1 MIKKLIL
8 PVLALLAITSCSS
21 DELLQESPN
30 PSGQPYISFNTVVNK
45 NTRGVD
51 TNAGIMQ
58 KDANGFKVDAFGS
71 GKYYI
76 PESNA
81 ICPVSSDSESE
92 DTGFYLTDNYYWP
105 SFDLTFNAWYPA
117 SAPVTYDNN
126 GVHSIANYTVPTLEN
141 QQDIVVAVGTEGH
154 PSSYTKAMN
163 LEFRHIFSQIII
175 RARIADEDKEDM
187 KIVVE
192 EAALR
197 AMPSKGSFSFP
208 SSTLSTGN
216 TLLQSCWT
224 PVKPVMENGKYSD
237 GAENNCNLSSYIYK
251 SYHSLNESNPNV
263 TSWDPTTGYVT
274 LNTYKTNGSQLSGFM
289 VIPQDLK
296 DFAWDG
302 TKGVNG
308 AYIALLVKIEKKVN
322 GNLVRV
328 YPHEKINGSE
338 YDWVAIPVFQNST
351 LQNMQPGMRYIIDLT
366 FTADGAGK
374 RDPDEEDGGD
384 DIFGKPIWF
393 TVASEAWTDV
403 NAGSINTETGQTE
416 EEPEITE

>member
-30 PSGQPYISFNTVVNK
+30 PSGQPYISFNTIVDK

-58 KDANGFKVDAFGS
+58 KDATGFKVDAFGS
-71 GKYYI
+71 GNYYI
-76 PESNA
+76 PASNA
-81 ICPVSSDSESE
+81 ICPISSDNTST

-117 SAPVTYDNN
+117 SAPVTSTNT
-126 GVHSIANYTVPTLEN
+126 GAHSITNYTMPVLSS
-141 QQDIVVAVGTEGH
+141 QQDIVVAVGKEGH
-154 PSSYTKAMN
+154 PSSYTQAMN
-163 LEFRHIFSQIII
+163 LEFRHIFSQIIV
-175 RARIADEDKEDM
+175 RARIAEEDKEDM
-187 KIVVE
+187 HIVVE
-192 EAALR
+192 KVALR

-208 SSTLSTGN
+208 SSTASTGN

-224 PVKPVMENGKYSD
+224 PVAPVQVNGKYSD
-237 GAENNCNLSSYIYK
+237 GDDNTCNLGSYIFTNNQDLNRNETNEYK
-251 SYHSLNESNPNV
+251 
-263 TSWDPTTGYVT
+263 T
-274 LNTYKTNGSQLSGFM
+274 LNSYSSGGSMLSGFM
-289 VIPQDLK
+289 VIPQNLQN
-296 DFAWDG
+296 FAWNG

-308 AYIALLVKIEKKVN
+308 AYIALYVKIEKKVN
-322 GNLVRV
+322 GNMVRV
-328 YPHEKINGSE
+328 YPHDLVDSKS

-374 RDPDEEDGGD
+374 RDPNEEDGGD

-403 NAGSINTETGQTE
+403 NAGSINTETGQTDGSDTE
-416 EEPEITE
+416 DEPEVTY